1 MSQVIFFKKCIV
13 GKLGCKK
20 GRQIL
25 YIYFF
30 NRLGSMEHLEK
41 NENLRPDETNN
52 AY

>member
-25 YIYFF
+25 YIFF

-41 NENLRPDETNN
+41 NEILRPDEISN